1 MNVVTRPMT
10 GLPKLARAGFAA
22 LPTPLQDLPNL
33 SAMLGPRILVKR
45 DDLTGLG
52 LGGNKVRKLD
62 FLVPALLEEG
72 YDTIVTGA
80 FFQSNWCTA
89 VSAAGRKAG
98 MKVVLVKRAPPNY
111 APDRLE
117 GNHLLH
123 VLLGSEITTAPP
135 ETDLAGK
142 EQAVERLR
150 REGRKPVLVS
160 VGGNAPHGIAGY
172 VDAMRE
178 LAEQCEAA
186 GIRPDYVVHA
196 SGSGGT
202 QAGSVIGAKLHLP
215 SARIVCST
223 TGSRSGATV
232 ADLALK
238 LIPETLDRFGLSV
251 EIGPD
256 DIEIHDGYAG
266 GYGYVR
272 AAKMEAVRLLAET
285 EGLILDP
292 VYTASAMACLIDR
305 CRKGHYKKGDTIV
318 FVNTGGQAGL
328 FPYEAP
334 LRAFIEGRDPPWTIP
349 PWHPETWNG

>member
-1 MNVVTRPMT
+1 MNVIASPVR
-10 GLPKLARAGFAA
+10 GLPRLARAGFAA
-22 LPTPLQDLPNL
+22 LPTPLQELKNL
-33 SAMLGPRILVKR
+33 SDLLGPRIFVKR

-62 FLVPALLEEG
+62 FLMPALLDEG

-89 VSAAGRKAG
+89 VSAAGRKTG
-98 MKVVLVKRAPPNY
+98 MKVVLVKRAPPGY

-123 VLLGSEITTAPP
+123 VLLGSEIVTAPP
-135 ETDLAGK
+135 ETDLSTK

-150 REGRKPVLVS
+150 QEGLKPVLVG
-160 VGGNAPHGIAGY
+160 VGGNTPHGVAGY

-178 LAEQCEAA
+178 LAEQAEAM
-186 GIRPDYVVHA
+186 GVRPDYVVHA

-202 QAGSVIGAKLHLP
+202 QAGSVIGARLHLP
-215 SARIVCST
+215 RTRVVCSS
-223 TGSRSGATV
+223 TGSRNRATGG
-232 ADLALK
+232 DLVLK
-238 LIPETLDRFGLSV
+238 LIGETVRRFGLDV
-251 EIGPD
+251 EIGPQ
-256 DIEIHDGYAG
+256 DIEIHDQYAG

-272 AAKMEAVRLLAET
+272 PAKLEAVRLLAET

-305 CRKGHYKKGDTIV
+305 CRQGDFKKGDTIV

-334 LRAFIEGRDPPWTIP
+334 LHAYMEGRELPWTVP
-349 PWHPETWNG
+349 PWHPPSWA

>member
-1 MNVVTRPMT
+1 MNVMARSANSFPT
-10 GLPKLARAGFAA
+10 LARAGFCA
-22 LPTPLQDLPNL
+22 LPTPLQELKNL
-33 SAMLGPRILVKR
+33 SALLGPRILVKR

-62 FLVPALLEEG
+62 FLVPALAEEG

-89 VSAAGRKAG
+89 VSAAGRKTG
-98 MKVVLVKRAPPNY
+98 MRIVLVKRAPPGY

-123 VLLGSEITTAPP
+123 VLLGAEIATAPP
-135 ETDLAGK
+135 EADLAIK

-150 REGRKPVLVS
+150 AQGAKPVLVG
-160 VGGNAPHGIAGY
+160 VGGNTPHGVAGY

-178 LAEQCEAA
+178 LGQQAEAI

-202 QAGSVIGAKLHLP
+202 QAGSVIGTHLFLP
-215 SARIVCST
+215 HTKVICSS
-223 TGSRSGATV
+223 TGSRAGATGR
-232 ADLALK
+232 DLVLK
-238 LIPETLDRFGLSV
+238 LIGDTVVRFGLGLAV
-251 EIGPD
+251 D
-256 DIEIHDGYAG
+256 ARDIDIRDTYAG
-266 GYGYVR
+266 GYGYVTP
-272 AAKMEAVRLLAET
+272 AKMEAVRLLAET

-292 VYTASAMACLIDR
+292 VYTASAMACLIDL
-305 CRKGHYKKGDTIV
+305 CRAGHFRKSDTIV

-334 LRAFIEGRDPPWTIP
+334 LRAAIEGRDPPWTVP
-349 PWHPETWNG
+349 PWHPETWKA

>member
-1 MNVVTRPMT
+1 MN
-10 GLPKLARAGFAA
+10 GLPKLTRAGFAA
-22 LPTPLQDLPNL
+22 LPTPLQELPNL
-33 SAMLGPRILVKR
+33 SALLGPRILVKR

-62 FLVPALLEEG
+62 FLVPALQEDG

-89 VSAAGRKAG
+89 VSAAGRKTG
-98 MKVVLVKRAPPNY
+98 MRIVLVKRAPPGY
-111 APDRLE
+111 APQRLE

-123 VLLGSEITTAPP
+123 VLLGAEIATAPP
-135 ETDLAGK
+135 ETDLATK

-150 REGRKPVLVS
+150 REGRKPVLVG
-160 VGGNAPHGIAGY
+160 VGGNLPHGVAGY

-178 LAEQCEAA
+178 LAEQCEAV
-186 GIRPDYVVHA
+186 GIRPDYVIHA

-215 SARIVCST
+215 ATRIVCSS
-223 TGSRSGATV
+223 TGSRSGSTGTALV
-232 ADLALK
+232 LK
-238 LIPETLDRFGLSV
+238 LIGETVDRFGLDLEV
-251 EIGPD
+251 GPQ

-272 AAKMEAVRLLAET
+272 PSKMEALKLLAET

-305 CRKGHYKKGDTIV
+305 CRQGHFTKRDTIV

-334 LRAFIEGRDPPWTIP
+334 LRAAIEGGEPPWTIP
-349 PWHPETWNG
+349 PWHPETWKA